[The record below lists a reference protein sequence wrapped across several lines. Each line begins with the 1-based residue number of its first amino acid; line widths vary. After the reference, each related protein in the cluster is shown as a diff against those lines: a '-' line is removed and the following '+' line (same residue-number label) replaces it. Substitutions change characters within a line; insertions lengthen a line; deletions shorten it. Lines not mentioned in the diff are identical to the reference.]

1 MHADDSQTPPDQPAS
16 EMSVPMSDQLL
27 EDWLAGHDHRP
38 VRRGE
43 IVKGEI
49 VHVGDE
55 GLLVDVGAKSEGFV
69 PSNDLDRLDEEMV
82 ADLQEGSE
90 VLVYC
95 VTPEDRDGNILL
107 SISQAQVARD
117 WERARALYDA
127 GEVLQ
132 TTVAGHNKGGVIVY
146 LGQARGF
153 VPASQ
158 LARRRRAQFQS
169 SDDARP
175 WADLVGEVVWLKII
189 ECDAQENRLI
199 LSEQAARRQRRKGL
213 RDQLLSELSVGD
225 VVTGEV
231 TSLAEFGAFVDLG
244 GADGLVH
251 ISELAWERVRHPGD
265 VVSLGEE
272 VEVQVISIDEDRKRI
287 GLSMKRLEPEPWDF
301 VEDRFQIGD
310 LVQGTVTKVA
320 DFGAFARI
328 DGGLEGLIHISELT
342 DRVIDHPGQVV
353 SSGDQVTVRIIRI
366 EPARRRI
373 GLSMRRV
380 EIEDAVEAD
389 EVGTEAEVVEPVDEP
404 VTPADLVGDAPPVAE
419 MEVQAVEVAA
429 GEE

>member
-1 MHADDSQTPPDQPAS
+1 MHADDSQMPPDRSAT

-43 IVKGEI
+43 ILKGEI
-49 VHVGDE
+49 VQLGEE

-69 PSNDLDRLDEEMV
+69 PSSDLGRLGDDLV
-82 ADLQEGSE
+82 ADLHEGSE

-117 WERARALYDA
+117 WEQAKAMYDA
-127 GEVLQ
+127 GEILQ
-132 TTVAGHNKGGVIVY
+132 TTIAGHNKGGVIVY

-169 SDDARP
+169 TDDSRP
-175 WADLVGEVVWLKII
+175 WADLVGEPVWLKII

-213 RDQLLSELSVGD
+213 RDQLLAELSVGD
-225 VVTGEV
+225 IVTGEV
-231 TSLAEFGAFVDLG
+231 TSLAQFGAFVDLG

-251 ISELAWERVRHPGD
+251 ISELAWERVRHPSD

-287 GLSMKRLEPEPWDF
+287 GLSMKRLEPEPWDY
-301 VEDRFQIGD
+301 VEDRFQVGD
-310 LVQGTVTKVA
+310 LVQGTITKVA

-328 DGGLEGLIHISELT
+328 NGGLEGLIHVSELT

-353 SSGDQVTVRIIRI
+353 SSGDEVTVRIIRI
-366 EPARRRI
+366 EPERRRI
-373 GLSMRRV
+373 GLSMRQV
-380 EIEDAVEAD
+380 EIEDAAVAGAEAD
-389 EVGTEAEVVEPVDEP
+389 LVEPVPAVEP
-404 VTPADLVGDAPPVAE
+404 VTEASPAAE
-419 MEVQAVEVAA
+419 MEVQAVDVSAPDE
-429 GEE
+429 